1 MERKKQL
8 FQWPAREDILWI
20 PVTDVICKV
29 TEPVYTGKS
38 KRMLKLLPEDKE
50 KILNLFQWYCVKCT
64 LHSTLNMCIRWLFIP
79 NYHCSESLKA
89 YATIH
94 LKFKHDIVLKHY
106 KMLLI
111 CFFVNVRY
119 NFQSRLMFILYFLI
133 SLKLSNMTNYS
144 LCYVHMHSG
153 YLLYK
158 VSDKAEILK
167 CTLLL
172 TCAFWSNIS
181 WKQCRYM

>member
-1 MERKKQL
+1 
-8 FQWPAREDILWI
+8 
-20 PVTDVICKV
+20 
-29 TEPVYTGKS
+29 
-38 KRMLKLLPEDKE
+38 
-50 KILNLFQWYCVKCT
+50 
-64 LHSTLNMCIRWLFIP
+64 
-79 NYHCSESLKA
+79 
-89 YATIH
+89 
-94 LKFKHDIVLKHY
+94 
-106 KMLLI
+106 MLLI

-172 TCAFWSNIS
+172 TSAFGRIFLENNVDICNSKKVNTFLCFLYLQKKALFIIHALV
-181 WKQCRYM
+181 